1 MSNSLSAATRYP
13 LLAELLE
20 AQQRPLTATFSI
32 ADVAALFSVSPR
44 SIQNRVASGQLQA
57 RNLPGRARFLA
68 VDLEAFLAASKKKGL
83 RRAA

>member
-1 MSNSLSAATRYP
+1 MSYNSTAADKYP

-20 AQQRPLTATFSI
+20 AQQRPLSATFSI

-44 SIQNRVASGQLQA
+44 SVQNRVASGQLQA
-57 RNLPGRARFLA
+57 RDLPGRARFLA
-68 VDLEAFLAASKKKGL
+68 VDLEAFLATSKKKRL